1 MTKSK
6 RRRRKKGRR
15 FEATGVLIWGRPRVT
30 QRPAAS
36 RVLSARLRG
45 ALVLL
50 VGLCVVGGLWL
61 ALDDRFYI
69 YHADVVGAVRLSPDE
84 IFRASGLSGLHI
96 LWARSSTIE
105 RRILEALPTLESAYA
120 KCRLPAKCGIVVVER
135 QPKVT
140 WDENGIVWWIDAD
153 GVIFQPP
160 HSFPSDGGDAGGGA
174 GGWTIRGP
182 LPRDEG
188 DQLNERVRVGLS
200 ELWATGA
207 DVALVYEY
215 VPGRGLMFTDE
226 RGWPVFLGQGPGMA
240 ERLSVLER
248 LTADLEMDGLTPLF
262 VDVRFP
268 DTPYY
273 SLTNNWWD

>member
-135 QPKVT
+135 QPKVM
-140 WDENGIVWWIDAD
+140 WDDSGMVWWIDAD

-160 HSFPSDGGDAGGGA
+160 HSLPSDGESVGEGA
-174 GGWTIRGP
+174 EGWTIRGP
-182 LPRDEG
+182 LPRG
-188 DQLNERVRVGLS
+188 DGNRLDKRVRVGLS
-200 ELWATGA
+200 ELWATGK
-207 DVALVYEY
+207 DVAQEFNY
-215 VPGRGLMFTDE
+215 VLGRGLVFTDE
-226 RGWPVFLGQGPGMA
+226 RGWRVILGQGPGMGR
-240 ERLSVLER
+240 RLRVLKR
-248 LTADLEMDGLTPLF
+248 LTADLEARGITPRF
-262 VDVRFP
+262 VDVRFA
-268 DTPYY
+268 DAPYY
-273 SLTNNWWD
+273 SLTNDW